1 MQIDDPLENA
11 EDVPGA
17 QSLTRGIDLLLLL
30 GRSSPLTFRQIQDHL
45 GLSKGSLHR
54 LLSAL
59 RSRRLV
65 RYDRDTRR
73 YAIGAT
79 VMSLARGA
87 LDRDSTVRACQ
98 AEMSRLSQ
106 LLKVPCCLY
115 VSDDDSVFVLD
126 AADPAGRTVRVWPR
140 LTLEDSTPGQAMLA
154 GRPAGQKNEWSA
166 DLQRILSKARA
177 LGYVASDGDP
187 LAVAAPV
194 LDGEGTVVGALC
206 CQFDAA
212 GTRPDR
218 LHEAGQMIREAARR
232 ASHHV
237 GVTQKLNEQ
246 VIAPR
251 PKTGFKGKVHDT
263 GRDYVGESPSWCES
277 TGRLWWLDVLA
288 PALRWLDVE
297 TGTSG
302 RSLLDGLTGGL
313 ALTTGADLL
322 LTGENGLSLFDPASG
337 QQTPLI
343 DPEAH
348 RPENRFNTVGVDPEQ
363 RLWTGTMP
371 LDNLEKSGTLY
382 RIHPDLAVE
391 IIQPEIFL
399 PKNTVFSRDG
409 RHAYLTE
416 QDPTEGRAVLMAY
429 ELGEDGLP
437 LSRHP
442 LLHGS
447 DAQGQPAG
455 LTIDAEDCLWVAMR
469 GGWSVLRL
477 DPEGR
482 ELARHVLPVP
492 MPTALTFGGPDLGS
506 LFVTSTYLRL
516 PPGYND
522 IAPLSGRL
530 IELRPGVTGRA
541 PTRVKL
547 ERP

>member
-30 GRSSPLTFRQIQDHL
+30 GRSSPLTFRQVQDHL

-87 LDRDSTVRACQ
+87 LDRDATVRACQ

-126 AADPAGRTVRVWPR
+126 AADPVGRTVRVWPR
-140 LTLEDSTPGQAMLA
+140 LRLEESPPGQAMLA
-154 GRPAGQKNEWSA
+154 ARPAGQKNEWSA
-166 DLQRILSKARA
+166 ELQRTISKARA
-177 LGYVASDGDP
+177 LGYVASYGDP
-187 LAVAAPV
+187 LAVAAAV

-212 GTRPDR
+212 GTAPDK

-237 GVTQKLNEQ
+237 GVTQRLNEQ

-251 PKTGFKGKVHDT
+251 PKTGFKGRVHDT
-263 GRDYVGESPSWCES
+263 GRDYVGESPSWCAE

-297 TGTSG
+297 SGKSG
-302 RSLLDGLTGGL
+302 RTLLDGLTGGL
-313 ALTTGADLL
+313 ALTTGPELL
-322 LTGENGLSLFDPASG
+322 LTGENGLSLFDPATG
-337 QQTPLI
+337 RQTPLI

-348 RPENRFNTVGVDPEQ
+348 RPENRFNTIGVDPQQ

-371 LDNLEKSGTLY
+371 LDALEKSGTLY
-382 RIHPDLAVE
+382 RISPDLTSE
-391 IIQPEIFL
+391 IIVPEIFL
-399 PKNTVFSRDG
+399 PKNTVFGADG

-416 QDPTEGRAVLMAY
+416 QDPAEGRAVVVAY
-429 ELGEDGLP
+429 ALGEDGLP
-437 LSRHP
+437 VSRRE

-447 DAQGQPAG
+447 DAEGQPAG
-455 LTIDAEDCLWVAMR
+455 LAIDAEECLWVAMR
-469 GGWSVLRL
+469 GGWSVVRL
-477 DPEGR
+477 STEGKP
-482 ELARHVLPVP
+482 LARLALPVP

-530 IELRPGVTGRA
+530 IELSPGVVGR
-541 PTRVKL
+541 PPIRVHM

>member
-1 MQIDDPLENA
+1 
-11 EDVPGA
+11 
-17 QSLTRGIDLLLLL
+17 
-30 GRSSPLTFRQIQDHL
+30 
-45 GLSKGSLHR
+45 
-54 LLSAL
+54 
-59 RSRRLV
+59 
-65 RYDRDTRR
+65 
-73 YAIGAT
+73 
-79 VMSLARGA
+79 
-87 LDRDSTVRACQ
+87 
-98 AEMSRLSQ
+98 
-106 LLKVPCCLY
+106 
-115 VSDDDSVFVLD
+115 
-126 AADPAGRTVRVWPR
+126 
-140 LTLEDSTPGQAMLA
+140 
-154 GRPAGQKNEWSA
+154 
-166 DLQRILSKARA
+166 
-177 LGYVASDGDP
+177 
-187 LAVAAPV
+187 
-194 LDGEGTVVGALC
+194 
-206 CQFDAA
+206 
-212 GTRPDR
+212 
-218 LHEAGQMIREAARR
+218 MIREAARR

-297 TGTSG
+297 TGASG

-313 ALTTGADLL
+313 ALTTGAELL

-382 RIHPDLAVE
+382 RIHPDLTTE

-399 PKNTVFSRDG
+399 PKNTAFSRGG

-416 QDPTEGRAVLMAY
+416 QDPAEGRAVLMSY
-429 ELGEDGLP
+429 ELDEDGLP
-437 LSRHP
+437 LSRRA
-442 LLHGS
+442 LLEGS
-447 DAQGQPAG
+447 DAEGQPAG

-482 ELARHVLPVP
+482 ELARHALPVP

>member
-45 GLSKGSLHR
+45 GLTKGSLHR

-87 LDRDSTVRACQ
+87 LDRDATVRACQ

-115 VSDDDSVFVLD
+115 VSDDDQVFVLD

-140 LTLEDSTPGQAMLA
+140 LTLEDSPPGQAMLA
-154 GRPAGQKNEWSA
+154 ARPARQKTDWSA
-166 DLQRILSKARA
+166 DLQRTISKARA
-177 LGYVASDGDP
+177 LGYVASYGDP
-187 LAVAAPV
+187 LAVAAAV
-194 LDGEGTVVGALC
+194 LDGEGTAVGALC

-212 GTRPDR
+212 GTAPDK

-237 GVTQKLNEQ
+237 GVTQRLNEQ
-246 VIAPR
+246 AIAPR
-251 PKTGFKGKVHDT
+251 PRTGFKGRVHDT
-263 GRDYVGESPSWCES
+263 GRDYVGESPCWCAE

-288 PALRWLDVE
+288 PALRWLDVASGE
-297 TGTSG
+297 SG
-302 RSLLDGLTGGL
+302 RTLLDGLTGGL
-313 ALTTGADLL
+313 ALTTGPELL
-322 LTGENGLSLFDPASG
+322 LTGENGLSLFDPDSG
-337 QQTPLI
+337 RQTPLI

-348 RPENRFNTVGVDPEQ
+348 RPENRFNTVGVDPQQ
-363 RLWTGTMP
+363 RLWAGTMP

-382 RIHPDLAVE
+382 RILPDLTPE
-391 IIQPEIFL
+391 IIVPEIVL
-399 PKNTVFSRDG
+399 PKNTVFSADG

-416 QDPTEGRAVLMAY
+416 QDPAAGRAVLVAY
-429 ELGEDGLP
+429 ALGEDGLP
-437 LSRHP
+437 VARRE

-447 DAQGQPAG
+447 EAQGQPAG

-469 GGWSVLRL
+469 GGWSVIRL
-477 DPEGR
+477 DTEGR
-482 ELARHVLPVP
+482 QLAHHPLAVP
-492 MPTALTFGGPDLGS
+492 MPTALTFGGPELDS
-506 LFVTSTYLRL
+506 LFVTSTFLRL

-530 IELRPGVTGRA
+530 IELNPGVAGRA
-541 PTRVKL
+541 PVRVKL

>member
-1 MQIDDPLENA
+1 MQIEDSLESA

-30 GRSSPLTFRQIQDHL
+30 GRSTPLTFRQIQGHL
-45 GLSKGSLHR
+45 DLSKGSLHR

-87 LDRDSTVRACQ
+87 LDRDATVRACQ
-98 AEMSRLSQ
+98 AEMSRLAH

-140 LTLEDSTPGQAMLA
+140 MAIEVSTAGQAMLA
-154 GRPAGQKNEWSA
+154 GRPAEQKNEWSA
-166 DLQRILSKARA
+166 DLQRIISKARA
-177 LGYVASDGDP
+177 LGYVASYGDP
-187 LAVAAPV
+187 LAVATSV
-194 LDGEGTVVGALC
+194 LDGEGAVVGALC

-212 GTRPDR
+212 GTHPDK

-232 ASHHV
+232 ASHHL
-237 GVTQKLNEQ
+237 GVTQRLNEQ
-246 VIAPR
+246 IIAQR
-251 PKTGFKGKVHDT
+251 PKFNFEGKVHDT
-263 GRDYVGESPSWCES
+263 GRDYVGESPSWCEV

-288 PALRWLDVE
+288 PALRWLDLK
-297 TGTSG
+297 TGESG
-302 RSLLDGLTGGL
+302 RTLLKGLTGGL
-313 ALTTGADLL
+313 ALTSGPELL
-322 LTGENGLSLFDPASG
+322 LTGENGLSLFNPVTD
-337 QQTPLI
+337 QQTPLT

-348 RPENRFNTVGVDPEQ
+348 RPENRFNTVGVDPKQ
-363 RLWTGTMP
+363 RMWAGTMP
-371 LDNLEKSGTLY
+371 LDNLEKPGTLY
-382 RIHPDLAVE
+382 RIHPDLMTE
-391 IIQPEIFL
+391 IIVPEIYL
-399 PKNTVFSRDG
+399 PKNTVFSHDCRY
-409 RHAYLTE
+409 AYLTE
-416 QDPTEGRAVLMAY
+416 QDPGARCAVLVAY

-437 LSRHP
+437 VARRE
-442 LLHGS
+442 LLHGT

-469 GGWSVLRL
+469 GGWSVIRL
-477 DPEGR
+477 DAEGKQ
-482 ELARHVLPVP
+482 LAHHPLPVP
-492 MPTALTFGGPDLGS
+492 MPTALTFGGPDLAS

-541 PTRVKL
+541 PVRVSL
-547 ERP
+547 EKP

>member
-1 MQIDDPLENA
+1 MQIEDPLENA
-11 EDVPGA
+11 QDVPGA

-45 GLSKGSLHR
+45 ELSKGSLHR

-65 RYDRDTRR
+65 RYDRDARR

-87 LDRDSTVRACQ
+87 LDRDATVRACQ

-115 VSDDDSVFVLD
+115 VSDDESVFVLD

-140 LTLEDSTPGQAMLA
+140 LTLEQSPPGQAMLA
-154 GRPAGQKNEWSA
+154 GRPAEQKNEWSS
-166 DLQRILSKARA
+166 DLQRIISKARA
-177 LGYVASDGDP
+177 LGYVASYGDP
-187 LAVAAPV
+187 LAVAAAV
-194 LDGEGTVVGALC
+194 YDGDGTVVGALG

-212 GTRPDR
+212 GTAPDK

-237 GVTQKLNEQ
+237 GVTQRLTEQ

-251 PKTGFKGKVHDT
+251 PSARFKGRVHDT
-263 GRDYVGESPSWCES
+263 GRDYVGESPSWCET

-288 PALRWLDVE
+288 PALRWLDVA
-297 TGTSG
+297 TGESG
-302 RSLLDGLTGGL
+302 RTLLDGLTGGL
-313 ALTTGADLL
+313 ALTSGPELL
-322 LTGENGLSLFDPASG
+322 LTGENGLSLFDPTTG

-348 RPENRFNTVGVDPEQ
+348 RPENRFNTVGVDPQ
-363 RLWTGTMP
+363 HRMWAGTMP

-382 RIHPDLAVE
+382 RINPDLSFE
-391 IIQPEIFL
+391 IIVPEIFL
-399 PKNTVFSRDG
+399 PKNTVFSADG
-409 RHAYLTE
+409 RCAYLTE
-416 QDPTEGRAVLMAY
+416 QDPSKGRAVVVAY
-429 ELGEDGLP
+429 DLGDDGLP
-437 LSRHP
+437 INRRE

-447 DAQGQPAG
+447 DDDGQPAG
-455 LTIDAEDCLWVAMR
+455 LTIDAEECLWVAMR
-469 GGWSVLRL
+469 GGWSVMRL
-477 DPEGR
+477 DIEGKQ
-482 ELARHVLPVP
+482 LARHSLPVP

-530 IELRPGVTGRA
+530 IELTPGVSGRA
-541 PTRVKL
+541 PTRVNL

>member
-1 MQIDDPLENA
+1 MQIEDPLETFD
-11 EDVPGA
+11 DVPGA

-30 GRSSPLTFRQIQDHL
+30 GRSSPLTFRQIQDQL
-45 GLSKGSLHR
+45 DLSKGSLHR

-87 LDRDSTVRACQ
+87 LDRDATVRACQ
-98 AEMSRLSQ
+98 AEMSRLAQ

-115 VSDDDSVFVLD
+115 VSDDDWVFVLD
-126 AADPAGRTVRVWPR
+126 AADPVGRTVRVWPR
-140 LTLEDSTPGQAMLA
+140 LPLEASTPGQAMLA
-154 GRPAGQKNEWSA
+154 GRRAGQKNEWSP
-166 DLQRILSKARA
+166 DLQRIISKARA
-177 LGYVASDGDP
+177 LGYVAHAGDP
-187 LAVAAPV
+187 LAVAAAV
-194 LDGEGTVVGALC
+194 FDGEGTVVGALC

-212 GTRPDR
+212 GTRPER

-237 GVTQKLNEQ
+237 GVTQRLNDQ

-251 PKTGFKGKVHDT
+251 PEARFEGRVHDT
-263 GRDYVGESPSWCES
+263 GRDYVGESPSWCAR

-297 TGTSG
+297 TGRSG
-302 RSLLDGLTGGL
+302 RSLVDGLTGGL
-313 ALTTGADLL
+313 ALTTEDALL
-322 LTGENGLSLFDPASG
+322 LTGENGLSLYDPATG
-337 QQTPLI
+337 RQTPLI

-348 RPENRFNTVGVDPEQ
+348 RPENRFNTVGVDPQ
-363 RLWTGTMP
+363 LRMWTGTMP

-382 RIHPDLAVE
+382 RINPDLSTE
-391 IIQPEIFL
+391 IIVPEIYL

-409 RHAYLTE
+409 SRAYLTE
-416 QDPTEGRAVLMAY
+416 QDPVAGRAVLVAY

-437 LSRHP
+437 VARRELM
-442 LLHGS
+442 HGS
-447 DAQGQPAG
+447 DARGQPAG
-455 LTIDAEDCLWVAMR
+455 LSIDAEDCIWVAMR
-469 GGWSVLRL
+469 GGWSVIRL
-477 DPEGR
+477 STEGE
-482 ELARHVLPVP
+482 ELEHHALPVP
-492 MPTALTFGGPDLGS
+492 MPTALAFGGADLAS

-530 IELRPGVTGRA
+530 IELRPGVTGRC
-541 PTRVKL
+541 PLRVKL
-547 ERP
+547 ESR

>member
-45 GLSKGSLHR
+45 GLTKGSLHR

-87 LDRDSTVRACQ
+87 LDRDATVRACQ
-98 AEMSRLSQ
+98 SEMSRLSH

-140 LTLEDSTPGQAMLA
+140 LTIKDSTPGQAMLA
-154 GRPAGQKNEWSA
+154 GRPAEQKNEYSA
-166 DLQRILSKARA
+166 DLQRTLSKARA
-177 LGYVASDGDP
+177 LGYVASYGDP
-187 LAVAAPV
+187 LAVAASV

-212 GTRPDR
+212 GTQPEK
-218 LHEAGQMIREAARR
+218 LHDAGQMIREAARR

-237 GVTQKLNEQ
+237 GVTQRLNEQ

-251 PKTGFKGKVHDT
+251 PKTGFKGRVHDT
-263 GRDYVGESPSWCES
+263 GRDYVGESPSWCAQ

-297 TGTSG
+297 TGESG
-302 RSLLDGLTGGL
+302 RTLLEGLTGGL
-313 ALTTGADLL
+313 ALTTGPELL

-337 QQTPLI
+337 AQTLLI

-363 RLWTGTMP
+363 RMWAGTMP

-382 RIHPDLAVE
+382 RIHPDLTPE
-391 IIQPEIFL
+391 IILPEIYL
-399 PKNTVFSRDG
+399 PKNTAFSGDG
-409 RHAYLTE
+409 RRAYLTE
-416 QDPTEGRAVLMAY
+416 QDPVEGRAVLMAY

-437 LSRHP
+437 VSRRV
-442 LLHGS
+442 LFEGS
-447 DAQGQPAG
+447 DTGGQPAG

-469 GGWSVLRL
+469 GGWSVIRL
-477 DPEGR
+477 DTDGKQIAHHP
-482 ELARHVLPVP
+482 LPVP
-492 MPTALTFGGPDLGS
+492 MPTALTFGGPDLDS

-530 IELRPGVTGRA
+530 IELKPGVAGRA
-541 PTRVKL
+541 PVRMNLTT
-547 ERP
+547 